1 MQVAELLRS
10 KGSTVATVT
19 SETTID
25 QIIEVLRSANIGAVI
40 VSTDGEAIEGIVSER
55 DIVRALHPSIELSK
69 KTASEIMTSDVITC
83 SMSDHLDALMSL
95 MTERRIRHLPVAVD
109 GVLAGIVNIGDVVK
123 HRENELEHEAQAL
136 TEYIQH
142 GR

>member
-55 DIVRALHPSIELSK
+55 DIGRALHPSIELSK

-123 HRENELEHEAQAL
+123 HRVNELEHEAQAL

>member
-123 HRENELEHEAQAL
+123 HRVNELEHEAQAL

>member
-95 MTERRIRHLPVAVD
+95 MTERRIRHLLVAVD
-109 GVLAGIVNIGDVVK
+109 GVFASIVSIGDVVK

>member
-109 GVLAGIVNIGDVVK
+109 GVFASIVSIGDVVK

>member
-83 SMSDHLDALMSL
+83 SMSDHLDALISL

-109 GVLAGIVNIGDVVK
+109 GVFASIVSIGDVVK

>member
-25 QIIEVLRSANIGAVI
+25 QIIKVLRSANIGAVI

-83 SMSDHLDALMSL
+83 SMSDHLDALISL

-109 GVLAGIVNIGDVVK
+109 GVFAGIVSIGDVVK

>member
-83 SMSDHLDALMSL
+83 SMSDHLDALISL

-123 HRENELEHEAQAL
+123 HRVNELEHEAQAL

>member
-55 DIVRALHPSIELSK
+55 DIERALHPPIELSK

-123 HRENELEHEAQAL
+123 HRVNELEHEAQAL

>member
-109 GVLAGIVNIGDVVK
+109 GVFAGIVSIGDVVK
-123 HRENELEHEAQAL
+123 HRVNELEHEAQAL

>member
-1 MQVAELLRS
+1 MQVAELLRP

-83 SMSDHLDALMSL
+83 SMSDHLDALISL
-95 MTERRIRHLPVAVD
+95 MTERRIRHLLVAVD
-109 GVLAGIVNIGDVVK
+109 GVFASIVSIGDVVK

>member
-83 SMSDHLDALMSL
+83 SMSDHLDALISL

-109 GVLAGIVNIGDVVK
+109 GVFAGIVSIGDVVK